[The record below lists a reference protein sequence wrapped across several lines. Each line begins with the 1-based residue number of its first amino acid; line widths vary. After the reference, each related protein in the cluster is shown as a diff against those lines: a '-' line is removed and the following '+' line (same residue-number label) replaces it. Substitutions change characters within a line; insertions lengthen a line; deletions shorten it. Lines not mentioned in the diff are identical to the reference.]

1 MGKTAKTSFHW
12 GLWIGIGLVT
22 LLMLWFAQQ
31 VILKPVIE
39 AVSSNVIG
47 ARVTLGSFSLNPFTH
62 QLQINDFKIYNEE
75 GFPPKLFFDA
85 PEILVD
91 IDIFKAIKGDYHM
104 PLVVFRLDK
113 MIVFKNAQGKLNVNE
128 LKIVQEKLHEKNKG
142 PMPNF
147 KIDVLKLNIEQVI
160 VEDDGKT
167 PPVIEAYDLNLKD
180 KTILNVNSVPKLVG
194 LVLFEALKPTALQS
208 AGMYAA
214 TTLLGVGFLPGLAL
228 GVAIANDKAASD
240 MAHSFDQVYQ
250 GILQLVQQLG
260 QVKNQDHSSGKI
272 SAKVYG
278 CDIAIE
284 VQDQGWGKSRITI
297 KARKYYLPK
306 PEIAAGLL
314 YQLKEGLK

>member
-1 MGKTAKTSFHW
+1 MSATSKNGFHW
-12 GLWIGIGLVT
+12 GRWLGIGLITIAV
-22 LLMLWFAQQ
+22 LWFAQQ
-31 VILKPVIE
+31 VIVKPVIE
-39 AVSSNVIG
+39 AVASKVIG
-47 ARVTLGSFSLNPFTH
+47 ARATLGSFSLNIITH
-62 QLQINDFKIYNEE
+62 QVRITDFKIYNEE

-85 PEILVD
+85 SEILVD
-91 IDIFKAIKGDYHM
+91 VEPFEALKGKFHL

-113 MIVFKNAQGKLNVNE
+113 LIVFKNAQGKLNVDE

-194 LVLFEALKPTALQS
+194 LVLFEALKPTAIQS

-228 GVAIANDKAASD
+228 GVAIANDKAVSD
-240 MAHSFDQVYQ
+240 MPHSFDQVYQ
-250 GILQLVQQLG
+250 NILQLVKRLG
-260 QVKNQDHSSGKI
+260 KVKTADNLAGKI
-272 SAKVYG
+272 AAKVYD
-278 CDIAIE
+278 CDINIE
-284 VQDQGWGKSRITI
+284 VDNQGWGKSRITI
-297 KARKYYLPK
+297 KARKYFLPK

-314 YQLKEGLK
+314 YQLKEGFK